1 MYLGIDFGLKRVGLA
16 IGDRVAIPKGVVSND
31 QDLIRSVFDLIVEV
45 GAEKVIIGQP
55 IKDDGREGDL
65 SPAIQK
71 FATDLGRVF
80 EGEII
85 FEDESDTTSSANQKL
100 IAANIPIKKS
110 KEEIDA
116 IAAAAIL
123 QQYID
128 NQK

>member
-16 IGDRVAIPKGVVSND
+16 IGDRVAIPKKVVGND
-31 QDLIRSVFDLIVEV
+31 QNLIQMIVNLAAEI
-45 GAEKVIIGQP
+45 GAEKIIIGQP
-55 IKDDGREGDL
+55 IKDDGRDGDL
-65 SPAIQK
+65 CPAIKK
-71 FATDLGRVF
+71 FAADLSQVF
-80 EGEII
+80 DGEII

-100 IAANIPIKKS
+100 IFADVSIKKS